1 MAQLRL
7 KWMPEFEKV
16 VSPKKDV
23 LPDRPPSGRYGRTAI
38 VVPGSFGQAIVRT
51 EFAQDVWGYWCLC
64 TRPRIVPRIVL
75 LSLCLLLVTCRNEGP
90 EVRYNFDK
98 NSDFSKFRTYT
109 WVPLQNDPKI
119 DRLRGEQIKAA
130 VDAEIA
136 KKGLVKTEADT
147 ADLYIGYQAAIE
159 KETQFTS
166 YKTDWGLGPGW
177 SGGNLHGAV
186 GGVTTGQMST
196 IYTGQLAL
204 DMYDRKNHWLV
215 WRGVANKTIDIDAS
229 QTKQQK
235 NLERAVVT
243 LLKNYPPSSG
253 AN

>member
-1 MAQLRL
+1 MQ
-7 KWMPEFEKV
+7 K
-16 VSPKKDV
+16 
-23 LPDRPPSGRYGRTAI
+23 
-38 VVPGSFGQAIVRT
+38 
-51 EFAQDVWGYWCLC
+51 
-64 TRPRIVPRIVL
+64 IVL
-75 LSLCLLLVTCRNEGP
+75 FSLCLLLVACRDEGP

-109 WVPLQNDPKI
+109 WVSLGDDSRM
-119 DRLRGEQIKAA
+119 DRLRDEQIKAA
-130 VDAEIA
+130 VDKEIE
-136 KKGLVKTEADT
+136 KRGLVKAGADT
-147 ADLYIGYQAAIE
+147 ADLYLGYQAAIE

-177 SGGNLHGAV
+177 SGGNLHSGV
-186 GGVTTGQMST
+186 SGVTTGQMST

-204 DMYDRKNHWLV
+204 DIYDRKNHWLV

-235 NLERAVVT
+235 NLERAVAK
-243 LLKNYPPSSG
+243 LLKNYPPPSS

>member
-1 MAQLRL
+1 
-7 KWMPEFEKV
+7 
-16 VSPKKDV
+16 
-23 LPDRPPSGRYGRTAI
+23 
-38 VVPGSFGQAIVRT
+38 
-51 EFAQDVWGYWCLC
+51 
-64 TRPRIVPRIVL
+64 VPRVVL
-75 LSLCLLLVTCRNEGP
+75 LPLCLLVVACRNEGP

-109 WVPLQNDPKI
+109 WVPLRNDPKI

-130 VDAEIA
+130 VDREIA

>member
-1 MAQLRL
+1 MQ
-7 KWMPEFEKV
+7 KV
-16 VSPKKDV
+16 VLFSV
-23 LPDRPPSGRYGRTAI
+23 
-38 VVPGSFGQAIVRT
+38 
-51 EFAQDVWGYWCLC
+51 
-64 TRPRIVPRIVL
+64 
-75 LSLCLLLVTCRNEGP
+75 CLLLVACRDDGP

-98 NSDFSKFRTYT
+98 DSDFSKFRTYT
-109 WVPLQNDPKI
+109 WVPLRDDPRI
-119 DRLRGEQIKAA
+119 DSLRGEQIKAA

-147 ADLYIGYQAAIE
+147 ADLYIGYQAAVE

-166 YKTDWGLGPGW
+166 YKTNWGVGPGW
-177 SGGNLHGAV
+177 SPGNVHSGV
-186 GGVTTGQMST
+186 GGVTAGQMST

-204 DMYDRKNHWLV
+204 DIYDRKNHWLV

-235 NLERAVVT
+235 NLKRAVAK
-243 LLKNYPPSSG
+243 LLKNYPPPSS